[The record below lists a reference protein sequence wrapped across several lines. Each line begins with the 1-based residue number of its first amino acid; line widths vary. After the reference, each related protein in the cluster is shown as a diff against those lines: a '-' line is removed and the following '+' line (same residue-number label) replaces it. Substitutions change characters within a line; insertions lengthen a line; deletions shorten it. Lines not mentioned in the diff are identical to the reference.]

1 MATEREINK
10 ILAIIALTLAVLAW
24 LAGSP
29 YEKTSGP
36 EISPLLASLIPAPE
50 DRLGI
55 VTVAEWIRDRKPGL
69 RILDLRSAEE
79 FEQFHIPTA
88 THVPLLKLAFS
99 NFSTPAVTVLYGA
112 NEEQTLRGVLV
123 LRTMG
128 ITPLQYLDDGVG
140 QWLKQIINPTL
151 YENPSS
157 EERTQ
162 FQNASEVAAYFGG
175 LARTNVPRRQGFL
188 DSTDEVLQ
196 RTMRRGC
203 SF

>member
-1 MATEREINK
+1 MGTDRGVNT

-29 YEKTSGP
+29 YEKTTRQ

-50 DRLGI
+50 DRLGVI
-55 VTVAEWIRDRKPGL
+55 NLAEWIRDRKPGL
-69 RILDLRSAEE
+69 RILDLRTAEE

-99 NFSTPAVTVLYGA
+99 DLSSPGVTVLYGA

-128 ITPLQYLDDGVG
+128 ITPLHYVDEGVG

-162 FQNASEVAAYFGG
+162 FQSASEVAAYFGG
-175 LARTNVPRRQGFL
+175 LSRTNVPRREGFL